1 MHWVTTVK
9 PSSYNHI
16 SASIHGFTTAEMQED
31 LVHLDNLFD
40 YDLGNAPPPN
50 LNYSFQ
56 VIIEMIIDDC
66 YFA

>member
-1 MHWVTTVK
+1 
-9 PSSYNHI
+9 
-16 SASIHGFTTAEMQED
+16 MQED